1 MRLPLPS
8 AVLPGWHDGGQA
20 SALRLARVRAQVAI
34 IRTLADHVETL
45 SRAGEAGGIADQ
57 LIEEMARL
65 GCSLLETAGALA
77 AAPPLEDSGVFA
89 RVEGLAAQV
98 EGPSR
103 MRPTTPA

>member
-8 AVLPGWHDGGQA
+8 AVLPEWHDGGRA

-45 SRAGEAGGIADQ
+45 SRAGDASGFADQ

-65 GCSLLETAGALA
+65 GYSLLETAGALA
-77 AAPPLEDSGVFA
+77 TPPPLEDSGVFT
-89 RVEGLAAQV
+89 RVEDLAGQV
-98 EGPSR
+98 ERPSR
-103 MRPTTPA
+103 IPRTMPA